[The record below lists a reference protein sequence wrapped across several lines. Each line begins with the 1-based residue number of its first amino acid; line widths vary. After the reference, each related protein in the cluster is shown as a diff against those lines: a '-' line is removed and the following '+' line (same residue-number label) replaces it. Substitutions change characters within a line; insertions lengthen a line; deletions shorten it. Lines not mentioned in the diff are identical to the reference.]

1 MKGCI
6 IFAGESFRS
15 GSQRTRVRG
24 LEESYEGQILACK
37 SHIEFIEK
45 IEKKFNLE
53 KLSVYISSYTTK
65 YDDDLLKIYEKY
77 LIGKKYY
84 ENPVGFNNLFHNS
97 VKEIGCMDDYDF
109 ILVMRIDLCLEEL
122 FMNIFDPIW
131 TNIRFL
137 CSTWFRDCKVAN
149 HPRVNDMMVFIPKKY
164 YKYSDYILNGDC
176 SDWHHMWAE
185 LIYSTNLT
193 YDDLDMMVN
202 TYHDSDTE
210 KDYNPYYYMVNRP
223 RCAKWHSEGF
233 IFRK

>member
-122 FMNIFDPIW
+122 FMNIYRGIGISKQNSVLFE
-131 TNIRFL
+131 RLF
-137 CSTWFRDCKVAN
+137 
-149 HPRVNDMMVFIPKKY
+149 PKHT
-164 YKYSDYILNGDC
+164 IN
-176 SDWHHMWAE
+176 M
-185 LIYSTNLT
+185 N
-193 YDDLDMMVN
+193 V
-202 TYHDSDTE
+202 
-210 KDYNPYYYMVNRP
+210 
-223 RCAKWHSEGF
+223 
-233 IFRK
+233 